1 MANAGESDLKAAFR
15 DRVAGLEAAGLPVTW
30 AGSATMAALAEAIE
44 RGADA
49 DKILEAA
56 VSTGQDAATRARGAW
71 RPWFYPALVCAAAAL
86 GAAFLAIG
94 LSPAFAGAYAEFRVR
109 AGTGMG
115 LLAAARSATPWLLAA
130 TIAALA
136 VACWAATSRRSRSTR
151 PDPLRCALE
160 CETLAVL
167 ADVGVGPEDAAAS
180 GLGSSASGIPV
191 VAWAI
196 GTDLGGVPRG
206 EALRQAARVARARAA
221 RLEGESRQ
229 LGRLVVA
236 LGLAGVAVLAYALI
250 LFLPAID
257 FFRSIAEAS
266 TSR

>member
-1 MANAGESDLKAAFR
+1 
-15 DRVAGLEAAGLPVTW
+15 
-30 AGSATMAALAEAIE
+30 
-44 RGADA
+44 
-49 DKILEAA
+49 
-56 VSTGQDAATRARGAW
+56 
-71 RPWFYPALVCAAAAL
+71 
-86 GAAFLAIG
+86 
-94 LSPAFAGAYAEFRVR
+94 
-109 AGTGMG
+109 MG

-136 VACWAATSRRSRSTR
+136 VACWAATSRRSRSTG

>member
-1 MANAGESDLKAAFR
+1 MNL
-15 DRVAGLEAAGLPVTW
+15 
-30 AGSATMAALAEAIE
+30 GS
-44 RGADA
+44 
-49 DKILEAA
+49 ILEA
-56 VSTGQDAATRARGAW
+56 
-71 RPWFYPALVCAAAAL
+71 L
-86 GAAFLAIG
+86 GDT
-94 LSPAFAGAYAEFRVR
+94 AGALAVYSQA
-109 AGTGMG
+109 
-115 LLAAARSATPWLLAA
+115 LAAAPRELALLNAYCRALLQVVAGPAGPGRLQAFEAA
-130 TIAALA
+130 KTACSQA
-136 VACWAATSRRSRSTR
+136 VA
-151 PDPLRCALE
+151 
-160 CETLAVL
+160 
-167 ADVGVGPEDAAAS
+167 VGPEDAAAS
-180 GLGSSASGIPV
+180 GLGSAASGIPV